1 MQIADRHIVAFHYTL
16 TDDEGTVLDSS
27 SGREPLQ
34 YLHGAGNIVPG
45 LERALAG
52 RSAGDSFSVDVP
64 PAEGYGARNPDMVQT
79 VPRTVFHGVDE
90 VKPGMSFQ
98 AHGPQGQMAVRVTA
112 VEGDRVTVDGNHP
125 LADKVL
131 HFAIEVTEVR
141 AARAD
146 EIQAGRAL

>member
-34 YLHGAGNIVPG
+34 YLHGFRNIVPG
-45 LERALAG
+45 LERALTG
-52 RSAGDSFSVDVP
+52 RSIGDSFSVDVP
-64 PAEGYGARNPDMVQT
+64 PAEGYGARNPGMVQT
-79 VPRTVFHGVDE
+79 VPRAIFQGVDE
-90 VKPGMSFQ
+90 IKPGMSFQ
-98 AHGPQGQMAVRVTA
+98 ADGPQGPMTVRVTA
-112 VEGDRVTVDGNHP
+112 VEGDRVIIDGNHP

-131 HFAIEVTEVR
+131 HFTVEITAIR
-141 AARAD
+141 AARPD